1 MEDKQPVT
9 NASFG
14 SYMIG
19 LLGGGLLAMAIL
31 GAGFGLLAWSDRLA
45 APPITKIEHLDE
57 KLRFL
62 RNNRGIDPSL
72 VVVGSSMAWRQFD
85 AEPFAAKLGQEHV
98 LNGATA
104 FLKVHQTRFLTSF
117 YMDNLPHLRTVILML
132 GPPDFEDCTSN
143 PADLFDPDEARG
155 YVFEEASPAPLYL
168 RYFSPAHYLRRAR
181 DYEKRQVPMLGDLF
195 MDSYGSGP
203 MQWTPEMMTGL
214 RYGDQHFDRACTR
227 ELLTL
232 LSEIKGRN
240 IRPVVVF
247 SPVHPE
253 FRQRYPETM
262 RQLKQV
268 AAQAKAGIQT
278 SDFFDMS
285 ESNAQAS
292 DFFDAIHLQWT
303 AARVFSEQLARLVL
317 PGRSSEGAVVAPI
330 NQTTNRIAP

>member
-1 MEDKQPVT
+1 MEDKQPV
-9 NASFG
+9 ASATVR
-14 SYMIG
+14 SYLLG
-19 LLGGGLLAMAIL
+19 LLGGGLLTLATV
-31 GAGFGLLAWSDRLA
+31 GASFGFLAWSDRLP
-45 APPITKIEHLDE
+45 APPISKIEHLDE

-62 RNNRGIDPSL
+62 RDNRENDPSL

-85 AEPFAAKLGQEHV
+85 AEPFAARLGQGHV

-104 FLKVHQTRFLTSF
+104 FLKVHQTRFLASF
-117 YMDNLPHLRTVILML
+117 YMDHLPRLNTIILIL
-132 GPPDFEDCTSN
+132 GPPDFNNCSSI

-155 YVFEEASPAPLYL
+155 YVFEQDSPAPLYL

-181 DYEKRQVPMLGDLF
+181 DYEKRQVPMIGDLF

-203 MQWTPEMMTGL
+203 MQWTPEMIKGL

-227 ELLTL
+227 ELLAL
-232 LSEIKGRN
+232 LSEIKSRN

-268 AAQAKAGIQT
+268 AAHAKDEIAA

-285 ESNAQAS
+285 ESNSQSA

-303 AARVFSEQLARLVL
+303 AARVFSEQLASLVL
-317 PGRSSEGAVVAPI
+317 PG
-330 NQTTNRIAP
+330 QIAREQ